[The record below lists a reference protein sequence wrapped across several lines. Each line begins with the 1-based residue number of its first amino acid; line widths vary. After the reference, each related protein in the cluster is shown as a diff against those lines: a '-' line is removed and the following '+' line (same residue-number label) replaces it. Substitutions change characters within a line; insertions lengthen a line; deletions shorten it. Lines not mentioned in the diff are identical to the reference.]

1 MMVYIISVLP
11 KMKGGAIMRFI
22 KNTLLVLM
30 SFAAAIIGA
39 KFLNGIS
46 TDTLSQHKM
55 QTLFYAYLIVF
66 VVMWAYAFFTGLI
79 SLGLSIKSKRK
90 VHYISSLI
98 TKILMIPFF
107 VVNLL
112 MWIQVLG
119 FFGKISVAL
128 LLFGGI
134 LILGIPTI
142 ILGCLAVAGT
152 YVIMI
157 STSVNLIVPFIK
169 KIFKKEA
176 SPVGVIGTIFLF
188 IFCLDAIGAGL
199 LGLCTRNNNSN
210 SEQLRYQA

>member
-1 MMVYIISVLP
+1 
-11 KMKGGAIMRFI
+11 MRFI

-30 SFAAAIIGA
+30 SFAATIIGA
-39 KFLNGIS
+39 TFLNGIN
-46 TDTLSQHKM
+46 TDSISQHKM

-107 VVNLL
+107 VVNFL

-128 LLFGGI
+128 LIFGGI

-142 ILGCLAVAGT
+142 ILGCLAVTGT

-176 SPVGVIGTIFLF
+176 SPLGVIGTIFLF
-188 IFCLDAIGAGL
+188 IFCLDAIGAGI

-210 SEQLRYQA
+210 SQKLEYQA

>member
-1 MMVYIISVLP
+1 
-11 KMKGGAIMRFI
+11 MRFI

-39 KFLNGIS
+39 TLLIGMK

-55 QTLFYAYLIVF
+55 QTLLYAYLIAF
-66 VVMWAYAFFTGLI
+66 VVMWVYAFFTGLI
-79 SLGLSIKSKRK
+79 SLGLSIGSKRK
-90 VHYISSLI
+90 VHYMSSLI

-112 MWIQVLG
+112 MWIQILG
-119 FFGKISVAL
+119 FFGIVSLVTLVFGGL
-128 LLFGGI
+128 LLFG
-134 LILGIPTI
+134 IPTVV
-142 ILGCLAVAGT
+142 LGCLAVTGT

-188 IFCLDAIGAGL
+188 IFCLDAVGAGI
-199 LGLCTRNNNSN
+199 LGLCTRNNNNN
-210 SEQLRYQA
+210 SQQLGYQA

>member
-1 MMVYIISVLP
+1 
-11 KMKGGAIMRFI
+11 MRFI

-30 SFAAAIIGA
+30 SFAAAIIGV
-39 KFLNGIS
+39 KFLNGIN
-46 TDTLSQHKM
+46 TDTISQHKM

-79 SLGLSIKSKRK
+79 SLGLSIRSKRK
-90 VHYISSLI
+90 VPYISSLI

-128 LLFGGI
+128 LIFGGI

-142 ILGCLAVAGT
+142 SKPNCSIYQKDIQKRSKPSWNCWNNILIHFLLRRYWCWNLR
-152 YVIMI
+152 IM
-157 STSVNLIVPFIK
+157 
-169 KIFKKEA
+169 
-176 SPVGVIGTIFLF
+176 
-188 IFCLDAIGAGL
+188 
-199 LGLCTRNNNSN
+199 R
-210 SEQLRYQA
+210 

>member
-1 MMVYIISVLP
+1 
-11 KMKGGAIMRFI
+11 MRFI

-39 KFLNGIS
+39 TLLIGMK
-46 TDTLSQHKM
+46 TDTLSQHEM
-55 QTLFYAYLIVF
+55 QTLLYAYLIAF
-66 VVMWAYAFFTGLI
+66 VIMWVYAFFTGLI
-79 SLGLSIKSKRK
+79 SLGVSIGNKRK
-90 VHYISSLI
+90 VHYMSALI

-112 MWIQVLG
+112 MWIQILG
-119 FFGKISVAL
+119 FFGIVSLVTIIFGGL
-128 LLFGGI
+128 LLFG
-134 LILGIPTI
+134 IPTVV
-142 ILGCLAVAGT
+142 LGCLAVTGT

-176 SPVGVIGTIFLF
+176 SPVGILGTIFLF
-188 IFCLDAIGAGL
+188 IFCLDAIGAGI

-210 SEQLRYQA
+210 SQQLRYQA

>member
-1 MMVYIISVLP
+1 
-11 KMKGGAIMRFI
+11 MRFI

-30 SFAAAIIGA
+30 SFAAAIIGV
-39 KFLNGIS
+39 KFLNGIK
-46 TDTLSQHKM
+46 TDTISQDKM

-66 VVMWAYAFFTGLI
+66 VAMWVYAFFTGLI
-79 SLGLSIKSKRK
+79 SLGLSIRSKRK
-90 VHYISSLI
+90 VHCVSSLI

-112 MWIQVLG
+112 MWIQILG
-119 FFGKISVAL
+119 FFGKISVAM

-142 ILGCLAVAGT
+142 ILGCLAVTGT

-176 SPVGVIGTIFLF
+176 SPLGVIGTIFLF
-188 IFCLDAIGAGL
+188 VFCLDAIGAGI

-210 SEQLRYQA
+210 SQKLGYQA